1 MREDDDA
8 REVDPLVQRVDALLR
23 SHRGEA
29 QRSDSDVPIL
39 TDVVDLASA
48 QEQEQGFDPKAVEAL
63 ALELER
69 AVLTR
74 LGEEL
79 DRVIEQRLAR
89 SLAELLDGA
98 RADLTASVRH
108 MVRDAVAA
116 AVAAALG
123 RKAEAPGPATGGRS
137 PKR

>member
-1 MREDDDA
+1 MREEDDA
-8 REVDPLVQRVDALLR
+8 KDLDPLVQRVDALLR
-23 SHRGEA
+23 SHRGDGPRA
-29 QRSDSDVPIL
+29 DSDVPIL
-39 TDVVDLASA
+39 TDVVDLVA
-48 QEQEQGFDPKAVEAL
+48 EQEDAFDPKAVEAL

-89 SLAELLDGA
+89 SLGELLDSA
-98 RADLTASVRH
+98 RADLTASVRQ

-116 AVAAALG
+116 AVASALG
-123 RKAEAPGPATGGRS
+123 RKGEPSGTAPGARTPR
-137 PKR
+137 R

>member
-1 MREDDDA
+1 MKEDDDPKDL
-8 REVDPLVQRVDALLR
+8 DPLVQRVDALLR
-23 SHRGEA
+23 SHHGDGPRA
-29 QRSDSDVPIL
+29 DSDVPIL
-39 TDVVDLASA
+39 TDVVDLVA
-48 QEQEQGFDPKAVEAL
+48 EQEDAFDPKAVEAL

-89 SLAELLDGA
+89 SLGELLDSA
-98 RADLTASVRH
+98 RADLTASVRQ

-116 AVAAALG
+116 AVASALG
-123 RKAEAPGPATGGRS
+123 RKGEPSGTAPGARAPR
-137 PKR
+137 R